1 MVRETGTQAG
11 ARLAAFL
18 AAVTGLRRNGYAD
31 PAVKAGAMALK
42 AWQSA
47 RLARTYPDL
56 LGSPRYHDAALF
68 FLNEMYGPKD
78 FTKRDEDVA
87 KILSKLTTL
96 LPAAALSAIADA
108 VELDQLSEALDQAVL
123 RAHGA
128 AENIS
133 EQSYAAA
140 YRAGSARDARVRQ
153 IALTQEI
160 CTAVDQLTHIPLLL
174 TTLKL
179 MRAPAKLAGLFELQ
193 RFLEVGFTTFK
204 GMKGADEFIGIIVRR
219 ETLLMERILAGT
231 ADPFAGLAETG

>member
-1 MVRETGTQAG
+1 
-11 ARLAAFL
+11 
-18 AAVTGLRRNGYAD
+18 
-31 PAVKAGAMALK
+31 MALK

-56 LGSPRYHDAALF
+56 LASPRYHAAALF

-87 KILSKLTTL
+87 KILSKLTSL

-108 VELDQLSEALDQAVL
+108 VELDELSEALDQAVL
-123 RAHGA
+123 RAHSA

-133 EQSYAAA
+133 EQSYAAS
-140 YRAGSARDARVRQ
+140 YRAGSDRGARVRQ

-160 CTAVDQLTHIPLLL
+160 CTAVDKLTHIPLLL

-193 RFLEVGFTTFK
+193 RFLEAGFTTFK
-204 GMKGADEFIGIIVRR
+204 GMKGAEEFIGIIVRR
-219 ETLLMERILAGT
+219 ETLLMERLFAGT
-231 ADPFAGLAETG
+231 PNPFAGLAETG

>member
-1 MVRETGTQAG
+1 
-11 ARLAAFL
+11 
-18 AAVTGLRRNGYAD
+18 
-31 PAVKAGAMALK
+31 MALK

-56 LGSPRYHDAALF
+56 LASPRYHAAALF
-68 FLNEMYGPKD
+68 FLNEMYGAKD

-87 KILSKLTTL
+87 KILSKLTSL

-108 VELDQLSEALDQAVL
+108 VELDELSEALDQAVL

-133 EQSYAAA
+133 EQNYAAA
-140 YRAGSARDARVRQ
+140 YRAGSDRGARVRQ

-160 CTAVDQLTHIPLLL
+160 CTAVDKLTHIPLLL

-179 MRAPAKLAGLFELQ
+179 MRTPAKLAGLFELQ

-204 GMKGADEFIGIIVRR
+204 AMKGAEEFIGIIVRR
-219 ETLLMERILAGT
+219 ETLLMERLFAGT
-231 ADPFAGLAETG
+231 PNPFAGLAETG

>member
-1 MVRETGTQAG
+1 MRETGTQAG
-11 ARLAAFL
+11 ARLAAYL

-56 LGSPRYHDAALF
+56 LASPRYHAAALF

-87 KILSKLTTL
+87 KILSKLTSL

-108 VELDQLSEALDQAVL
+108 VELDELSEALDQAVL

-140 YRAGSARDARVRQ
+140 YRAGSDRGARVRQ

-160 CTAVDQLTHIPLLL
+160 CTAVDKLTHIPLLL

-193 RFLEVGFTTFK
+193 RFLEAGFTTFK
-204 GMKGADEFIGIIVRR
+204 GMKGAEEFIGIIVRR
-219 ETLLMERILAGT
+219 ETLLMERLFAGT
-231 ADPFAGLAETG
+231 PNPFAGLAETG